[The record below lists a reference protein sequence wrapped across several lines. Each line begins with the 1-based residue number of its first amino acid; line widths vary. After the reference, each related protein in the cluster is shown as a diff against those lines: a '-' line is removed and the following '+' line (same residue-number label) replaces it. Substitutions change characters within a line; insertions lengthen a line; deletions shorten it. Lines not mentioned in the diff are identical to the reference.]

1 MGVNDD
7 IKNLEKEQTK
17 IWHSINKI
25 KSENIDRIKEEFEK
39 QTPEEIQFVLNKTTE
54 IEELN
59 SQIKVLFN
67 DIKNYHEEIKSYA
80 GTININMLETN
91 EIAKNIKEKNNL
103 STDFV
108 SLIEKSSK
116 KIEDLSSKTEQIEA
130 NLDST
135 ISQIEIKKQ
144 KLNELEIICDDIEK
158 LKEKIDLSYSNS
170 DKNYKE
176 INNLHL
182 KIFGYIK
189 KDEEGKDLKIGG
201 LKDELDSTYVQLK
214 QNLSDLKENI
224 EESIKQSNQEC
235 ENVKSVWENEH
246 QLLKDKIIELLP
258 GALTTGLSYA
268 YKEKKDAEISAMNSS
283 IYYFHRAIILLI
295 SISFIP
301 FLVAIYF
308 LAMGKGLEETILKL
322 PSLTMSI
329 LPLYIPILWVAYS
342 SNKKINLSKRLIE
355 EYAHKEALSK
365 TFEGLSGQ
373 INNIKDSENKD
384 ELKAKLL
391 YNLLEVSAENP
402 GKLIYDYNNAD
413 HPLMDAL
420 DKSVKLSDT
429 ITKIANIPG
438 MKKLSHILTEK
449 ERKIKAEIDE
459 KVGEGIDIVNDNK

>member
-1 MGVNDD
+1 M
-7 IKNLEKEQTK
+7 
-17 IWHSINKI
+17 
-25 KSENIDRIKEEFEK
+25 
-39 QTPEEIQFVLNKTTE
+39 
-54 IEELN
+54 
-59 SQIKVLFN
+59 
-67 DIKNYHEEIKSYA
+67 
-80 GTININMLETN
+80 
-91 EIAKNIKEKNNL
+91 
-103 STDFV
+103 
-108 SLIEKSSK
+108 
-116 KIEDLSSKTEQIEA
+116 
-130 NLDST
+130 
-135 ISQIEIKKQ
+135 
-144 KLNELEIICDDIEK
+144 
-158 LKEKIDLSYSNS
+158 
-170 DKNYKE
+170 
-176 INNLHL
+176 
-182 KIFGYIK
+182 
-189 KDEEGKDLKIGG
+189 
-201 LKDELDSTYVQLK
+201 
-214 QNLSDLKENI
+214 
-224 EESIKQSNQEC
+224 
-235 ENVKSVWENEH
+235 
-246 QLLKDKIIELLP
+246 
-258 GALTTGLSYA
+258 SYA